1 MARRPRP
8 EAPPGLRYCMDCGQ
22 FKPVEDFYWNT
33 AHGCP
38 ASMCKPC
45 NRLRT
50 RRRKER
56 YPGQK
61 LDADLRRVGSS
72 LQEYEQLKERQQ
84 GVCAICGRPPVA
96 KQRLSVDH
104 CHVTGQVRGLLCDPC
119 NTALGLLG
127 DDPERLLAAAR
138 YLKHHKEQ
146 QLCLTGSQLRI
157 PL

>member
-1 MARRPRP
+1 
-8 EAPPGLRYCMDCGQ
+8 MDCGQ
-22 FKPVEDFYWNT
+22 FKPVQDFYWNK
-33 AHGCP
+33 AHGGP

-61 LDADLRRVGSS
+61 LDADLRRAGCS
-72 LQEYEQLKERQQ
+72 LQEYERLKERQR
-84 GVCAICGRPPVA
+84 GVCAICGRPPVG

>member
-1 MARRPRP
+1 MARRPRL
-8 EAPPGLRYCMDCGQ
+8 EAPPGLRYCLDCGR
-22 FKPVEDFYWNT
+22 FKPVEDFYWNKT
-33 AHGCP
+33 HRSP

-50 RRRKER
+50 RLRKER

-61 LDADLRRVGSS
+61 LDADLRRAGSS
-72 LQEYEQLKERQQ
+72 LREYEQLKEAQG
-84 GVCAICGRPPVA
+84 GVCAICGRAPVA

-104 CHVTGQVRGLLCDPC
+104 CHVTGQVRGLICDPC
-119 NTALGLLG
+119 NTALGLFG

-138 YLKHHKEQ
+138 YLQAHKEQ